1 MTVPPSLIVRAKSH
15 FHTLPAIG
23 VDLIIGLNGYIWIS
37 KTVKKE
43 TRLDGEEVGFGEESG
58 EGVYSGE
65 NEVRGG
71 FYFVGCCPSCC
82 EELTLFLSLSLS
94 CLLLPPISDLDRK
107 QDIPASTRRS
117 LTRIA
122 LLISL
127 LARHCIPL
135 TLELISEAHDVAVR
149 LVGEEREG
157 LRRLASAAAGSEEG
171 DDTAGV
177 EVLKA
182 LAMGRAE

>member
-1 MTVPPSLIVRAKSH
+1 MN
-15 FHTLPAIG
+15 LP
-23 VDLIIGLNGYIWIS
+23 
-37 KTVKKE
+37 
-43 TRLDGEEVGFGEESG
+43 ES
-58 EGVYSGE
+58 
-65 NEVRGG
+65 
-71 FYFVGCCPSCC
+71 P
-82 EELTLFLSLSLS
+82 
-94 CLLLPPISDLDRK
+94 
-107 QDIPASTRRS
+107 QDISPSTRRS

-149 LVGEEREG
+149 LVGDEREG
-157 LRRLASAAAGSEEG
+157 LRRLAASAAAASEGE
-171 DDTAGV
+171 DQAGV